1 MRIALFTETFLP
13 RVEGVTN
20 TLCRVLEHLAAR
32 GHQSLLFAPEGGP
45 TRYADTPV
53 IGLRGWRFP
62 PYPDFKLIPP
72 LAPIRKPL
80 QAFNPDVVHVL
91 NPLSLGLGAIQQ
103 SHSLG
108 LPVVASYHTDVPG
121 FMRRWGYRLPSQL
134 MACYMRW
141 LHNRADLNLCPSQ
154 VTLELLR
161 RQGYRRLKVWSRGV
175 DTSLFHPAKRSA
187 EWRLRLTDGNPEQPL
202 LLFVGRLSYEKR
214 IHWLHAVITALPEA
228 RVAIVGDGPA
238 RPGLQRLFFDAP
250 VVFTGTLC
258 GQDLAAAYA
267 SADIFV
273 FPAANE
279 TLGNVVLEAMASGL
293 PVVAPRAGGL
303 LDHAVHGETALL
315 FEPEDRD
322 SLVAAVHTLVE
333 DPALARRMGEAGR
346 ARVEPRTWTAVLD
359 GLLEDYRSVIAARA
373 SASRPAWASRRLA
386 DGL

>member
-1 MRIALFTETFLP
+1 LAIP
-13 RVEGVTN
+13 
-20 TLCRVLEHLAAR
+20 TLSR
-32 GHQSLLFAPEGGP
+32 
-45 TRYADTPV
+45 
-53 IGLRGWRFP
+53 
-62 PYPDFKLIPP
+62 
-72 LAPIRKPL
+72 L
-80 QAFNPDVVHVL
+80 QAGSTDRSNSQAATGVNPDVVHVL
-91 NPLSLGLGAIQQ
+91 NPLSLGLAAIQQ
-103 SHSLG
+103 SRSLG
-108 LPVVASYHTDVPG
+108 LPVVASYHTDLPG
-121 FMRRWGYRLPSQL
+121 FMQRWGYRLASRL

-154 VTLELLR
+154 FTLELLR

-175 DTSLFHPAKRSA
+175 DTSVFHPAKRSA

-214 IHWLHAVITALPEA
+214 IHWLHAVITALPDV

-250 VVFTGTLC
+250 VVFTGTLH

-303 LDHAVHGETALL
+303 LDYAVHGETALL

-322 SLVAAVHTLVE
+322 AMVAAVRTLVE
-333 DPALARRMGEAGR
+333 NPALARRMGDAGR
-346 ARVEPRTWTAVLD
+346 VRVEPRTWAAVLD
-359 GLLEDYRSVIAARA
+359 GLLEDYRSVIAARRA
-373 SASRPAWASRRLA
+373 EKRPAQGRAPA
-386 DGL
+386 G